1 MRIAIATAYP
11 TDPASPDGGVEAVS
25 VNLVGALAR
34 LEGVD
39 LHVVTTD
46 AGRREPA
53 VFSDGPVT
61 MHRLPR
67 HGWRTLTGAVGAGRW
82 HLKHYLRMLAPDVVH
97 AHDIYGL
104 MVKGLAVPRVFTVH
118 GFIHADTAVSGTP
131 AAWLRSHLWRR
142 VEVAGWADQPHI
154 IAISPYVRRRL
165 TGLTLARIH
174 DIDNP
179 VGEAYFDIPRRE
191 QPVTILST
199 AVISPRKNTLALI
212 EAFALLVE
220 RGHDVRLRLAGS
232 SRWEDYFRRVTHRLA
247 DPRLA
252 RRVDLLGT
260 IPAEHIRRE
269 LAAASIYALT
279 SLEENAPMGIAEAM
293 AAGVPV
299 VASNRCGMPY
309 MVREGESGYLVDP
322 TDVRDI
328 ARRLELLVTRPDRR
342 EAMGARGRRIALER
356 FHPAVVA
363 QRTMEVYRLAVGQ
376 GVVHAGV

>member
-1 MRIAIATAYP
+1 MKIAIVTAYP
-11 TDPASPDGGVEAVS
+11 TDPTTPDGGVEAVS
-25 VNLVGALAR
+25 VNLVGALAGI
-34 LEGVD
+34 EGVE

-46 AGRREPA
+46 AGRRAPA
-53 VFSDGPVT
+53 VFSDGPIT

-67 HGWRTLTGAVGAGRW
+67 HGHRTLTGAVGGGRRQM
-82 HLKHYLRMLAPDVVH
+82 KHYLRTLAPDVIH

-118 GFIHADTAVSGTP
+118 GFIYADTAVSGTP
-131 AAWLRSHLWRR
+131 AAWLRSQLWRR

-165 TGLTLARIH
+165 TNLTRGRIH

-179 VGEAYFDIPRRE
+179 VGEAYFDILRHER
-191 QPVTILST
+191 PVTILST

-212 EAFALLVE
+212 EAVALLVQ
-220 RGHDVRLRLAGS
+220 RGHDIRLRLAGG
-232 SRWEDYFRRVTHRLA
+232 SRWEDYFRRVTERLA
-247 DPRLA
+247 DPHLA
-252 RRVDLLGT
+252 GRVDLLGT
-260 IPAEHIRRE
+260 IPAQHIRRE

-328 ARRLELLVTRPDRR
+328 ARRLEMLIMRPDRR
-342 EAMGARGRRIALER
+342 EAMGARGRRIALQR

-363 QRTMEVYRLAVGQ
+363 ERTMDVYRQAVAEGAI
-376 GVVHAGV
+376 HANA

>member
-1 MRIAIATAYP
+1 MKIAIATAYP
-11 TDPASPDGGVEAVS
+11 TDPASPVGGVEAVS

-34 LEGVD
+34 MEGVE

-46 AGRREPA
+46 AGRRKPA
-53 VFSDGPVT
+53 VFRDGPVI

-67 HGWRTLTGAVGAGRW
+67 HGRRALTGAVGAGRW
-82 HLKHYLRMLAPDVVH
+82 QMKHCLRTLAPDVVH
-97 AHDIYGL
+97 AHDVYGL

-118 GFIHADTAVSGTP
+118 GFIYADTAVSGTP
-131 AAWLRSHLWRR
+131 AARLRSRLWRR

-154 IAISPYVRRRL
+154 IAISPYVHRRL
-165 TGLTLARIH
+165 TGLTRARIH

-191 QPVTILST
+191 RSVTILST

-212 EAFALLVE
+212 EAFALLLE
-220 RGHDVRLRLAGS
+220 RGHDVRLRLAGA
-232 SRWEDYFRRVTHRLA
+232 SRWEDYFRKVTERVA
-247 DPRLA
+247 DPRLT
-252 RRVDLLGT
+252 RHVDLLGA
-260 IPAEHIRRE
+260 ISAEHVRRE

-279 SLEENAPMGIAEAM
+279 SLEENAPVGIAEAM

-309 MVREGESGYLVDP
+309 MIREGESGYLVDP

-328 ARRLELLVTRPDRR
+328 ARRLEVLVMRRDRR
-342 EAMGARGRRIALER
+342 EAMGARGRRIALQR

-363 QRTMEVYRLAVGQ
+363 ERTMAVYRQAVGE
-376 GVVHAGV
+376 GAVHANA